1 MASKQLNIVLAV
13 FAIVLPA
20 VVMANEFTVGDES
33 GWTTNFDYQGW
44 ANDKVFRVGDKLG
57 DVAFTLT

>member
-20 VVMANEFTVGDES
+20 VAMANEFTVGDES